1 MTTRRCTALA
11 LALASAI
18 AIALALCALPARA
31 DIVDIAAG
39 GTIHLKCPTTFS
51 FVPTTLAGSPVV
63 SIYKDGSLTQT
74 TTGVTLTVDF
84 DGVTGL
90 NDVGVDTSS
99 DGTFYAAGSTFS
111 AVVTTGTVG
120 GVSVVGNVCGEFAIQ
135 RSTISAVSGAVGSVS
150 GNVGGNVSGNVGGN
164 VVGSTASVTGNVGG
178 NVVGSVGSVSGNV
191 GGNVTGTVAS
201 VVGNVGGNVTGSVAS
216 VAGNVSGNLG
226 GNVVGSVGSVASGG
240 ISSSSFASGAIT
252 AASIAPDAIG
262 ASELA
267 DDALDSGALATS
279 AVNEIVAAIPTPSSP
294 PSAATISDAVW
305 DELLAGHAGAG
316 SAGAALSAA
325 GGSGDPWTTA
335 LPASY
340 ADGTAGHIIG
350 NIVADLSSTGVTIVS
365 PFDPTT
371 GKLRLT
377 RGDDYPA
384 DEDGAIPAFT
394 STSWPDLTGAVVR
407 LTIRKRVPGTGLG
420 GDVLLTILDTSSLRS
435 AGGASQSV
443 TFEPLSVPGDP
454 VVNSQVGGTASLVP
468 GVASAKFD
476 IEATLAS
483 GAVKTL
489 AAGLVDVVEDITHD

>member
-1 MTTRRCTALA
+1 MTTRRRCAI

-18 AIALALCALPARA
+18 TLALCASPARA

-201 VVGNVGGNVTGSVAS
+201 VLGNVGGNVSGNVTGSV
-216 VAGNVSGNLG
+216 G
-226 GNVVGSVGSVASGG
+226 GNVVGAVGSIASGG
-240 ISSSSFASGAIT
+240 ISSASFA
-252 AASIAPDAIG
+252 P
-262 ASELA
+262 
-267 DDALDSGALATS
+267 DALDSGALATS

-294 PSAATISDAVW
+294 PSAAANADAIW

-420 GDVLLTILDTSSLRS
+420 GDVLLTILDTEALRS

-468 GVASAKFD
+468 GVAAAKFD

-489 AAGLVDVVEDITHD
+489 AAGLVDVIEDITHN